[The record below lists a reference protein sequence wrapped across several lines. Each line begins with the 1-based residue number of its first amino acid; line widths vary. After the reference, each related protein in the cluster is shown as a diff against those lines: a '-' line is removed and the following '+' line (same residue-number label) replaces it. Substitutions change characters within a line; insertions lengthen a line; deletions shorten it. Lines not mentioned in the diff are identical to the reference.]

1 MEAKH
6 PVDALLQT
14 ARTAFGALT
23 GALTGTIDQHV
34 LSPAGD
40 RTETFLNRV
49 QLVPKPEF
57 DRLKSELETM
67 QQQVARLE
75 QQLAVLVESNKAG
88 R

>member
-6 PVDALLQT
+6 PVDALLHT

-23 GALTGTIDQHV
+23 GSLDQHV

-40 RTETFLNRV
+40 RAEAFLNRL
-49 QLVPKPEF
+49 QLVPKAEF
-57 DRLKSELETM
+57 DRLKSELDTM
-67 QQQVARLE
+67 QQEIAHLE
-75 QQLAVLVESNKAG
+75 QRLSALLENNQAG

>member
-23 GALTGTIDQHV
+23 GSLDQHV

-40 RTETFLNRV
+40 RTQALLNRL
-49 QLVPKPEF
+49 QLVPKVEF
-57 DRLKSELETM
+57 DRLKSELATM
-67 QQQVARLE
+67 QQQVTRLE
-75 QQLAVLVESNKAG
+75 QRLAELIENSQAG

>member
-6 PVDALLQT
+6 PVDSLLHT

-23 GALTGTIDQHV
+23 GSIDQHV

-40 RTETFLNRV
+40 RAEAFLNRL
-49 QLVPKPEF
+49 QLVPKAEF
-57 DRLKSELETM
+57 DRLKSELDTM
-67 QQQVARLE
+67 QQEVARLE
-75 QQLAVLVESNKAG
+75 QRLSALLENNQTG

>member
-23 GALTGTIDQHV
+23 GAIDQHV

-40 RTETFLNRV
+40 RTETFLNRL

-75 QQLAVLVESNKAG
+75 QQLAMLIESNQAG

>member
-6 PVDALLQT
+6 PLDALLQT
-14 ARTAFGALT
+14 AQTAFGALT
-23 GALTGTIDQHV
+23 GAIDQHV

-40 RTETFLNRV
+40 RTETFLNRL
-49 QLVPKPEF
+49 QLVPKLEF

-75 QQLAVLVESNKAG
+75 QQLALLIESNKTG